1 LLKSTNGLFLSC
13 VNRLKTVVS
22 LAVLALWA
30 ACTLRCDIEILAY
43 SAAMSCC
50 DEAADESNP
59 APTQPEQCV
68 CSFLQS
74 GGFISEKSG
83 IPMPAPQVALIIS
96 AAETTSLSAAGPYE
110 LIYRA
115 PELTKNWQFSCRAA
129 APPRAPSFVS

>member
-1 LLKSTNGLFLSC
+1 MLKSGEWLLLLC

-30 ACTLRCDIEILAY
+30 ACTLRCDIEILAQ

-50 DEAADESNP
+50 DEAGDESKST
-59 APTQPEQCV
+59 PTQPEQCV

-83 IPMPAPQVALIIS
+83 IPMPLPQVALVIP
-96 AAETTSLSAAGPYE
+96 AAQTTSLSTAAPYE
-110 LIYRA
+110 LICPP
-115 PELTKNWQFSCRAA
+115 PELAKNWQFSYRAA